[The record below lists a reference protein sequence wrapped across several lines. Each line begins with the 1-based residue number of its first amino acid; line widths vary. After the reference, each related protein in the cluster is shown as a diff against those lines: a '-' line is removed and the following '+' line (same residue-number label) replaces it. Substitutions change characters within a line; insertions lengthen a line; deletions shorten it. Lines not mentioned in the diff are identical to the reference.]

1 MIYLDNSATTRPY
14 DAVIRTVEHFM
25 EEEYGNPSSLHRM
38 GLNSE
43 KAVKKAR
50 HQIALGLNGL
60 PKHVI
65 FTSGGTESD
74 NLAIFGTAMAHH
86 RRGNRIL
93 TSMIEH
99 PAVLEACKRLEK
111 QGFIVKYLPVD
122 KQGLVNP
129 QDYEEAI
136 TDQTILISLMHVNNE
151 VGSIQPVQEIAT
163 IKGKALLHLDC
174 VQSFGKLPLSANWA
188 DLISLSSHKIH
199 GPKGIGALYA
209 AHNARVLAQM
219 VGGGQ
224 EYGLRSGTENVPG
237 IAGFGLASELAVS
250 NLMQRSDQV
259 GKLKAHLACG
269 VRDQIGDVLFNSP
282 ESPEKASPYILNISF
297 LGTRGE
303 VLLHQLEQH
312 GIYVS
317 TGAACS
323 SNKRGKSHVLLAMGR
338 SEKEIDGAIR
348 FSFSEFNTMDQM
360 EEVLDRLKTA
370 VTQFRKLGSFR

>member
-14 DAVIRTVEHFM
+14 DAVISTVGHYM

-50 HQIALGLNGL
+50 RQIAHGLNGL
-60 PKHVI
+60 EKHVI

-74 NLAIFGTAMAHH
+74 NLAIFGAAMAHH
-86 RRGNRIL
+86 RRGNRII
-93 TSMIEH
+93 TSVIEH
-99 PAVLEACKRLEK
+99 PAVLEACKKLEK
-111 QGFIVKYLPVD
+111 QGFLVDYIPVD
-122 KQGLVNP
+122 EQGEVNP
-129 QDYEEAI
+129 KDFKEAR

-151 VGSIQPVQEIAT
+151 VGSIQPVQEIGA

-174 VQSFGKLPLSANWA
+174 VQSFGKLPVSAGWA

-209 AHNARVLAQM
+209 TQSARIITQM

-237 IAGFGLASELAVS
+237 IAGFGLAAELSTATLVARSEYVR
-250 NLMQRSDQV
+250 Q
-259 GKLKAHLACG
+259 LKEHLEQGIRAE
-269 VRDQIGDVLFNSP
+269 IGDILVNSP
-282 ESPEKASPYILNISF
+282 PKGSPYILNISF

-312 GIYVS
+312 EIYVS

-323 SNKRGKSHVLLAMGR
+323 SNKKGKSHVLLAMGR
-338 SEKEIDGAIR
+338 SEKEIDGALR

-360 EEVLDRLKTA
+360 DEVLDRLKSA
-370 VTQFRKLGSFR
+370 VTQFRKFGSFR

>member
-14 DAVIRTVEHFM
+14 DAVISTVGHYM
-25 EEEYGNPSSLHRM
+25 QEEYGNPSSLHRM

-50 HQIALGLNGL
+50 RQIAIGLNGL
-60 PKHVI
+60 EKHVI

-74 NLAIFGTAMAHH
+74 NLAIFGATMAHH

-93 TSMIEH
+93 TSVIEH
-99 PAVLEACKRLEK
+99 PAVLEACKKLEK
-111 QGFIVKYLPVD
+111 QGYVVD
-122 KQGLVNP
+122 YMSVDPQGVVNP
-129 QDYEEAI
+129 QDFKEAI

-151 VGSIQPVQEIAT
+151 VGAIQPVQEIAA
-163 IKGKALLHLDC
+163 IKGNALLHLDC

-209 AHNARVLAQM
+209 TQNARIITQM

-237 IAGFGLASELAVS
+237 IAGFGQASEMAISTLAE
-250 NLMQRSDQV
+250 RSAHV
-259 GKLKAHLACG
+259 RKLKDYLEEGIQDH
-269 VRDQIGDVLFNSP
+269 IIDVLFNST
-282 ESPEKASPYILNISF
+282 KKGSPYILNISF

-323 SNKRGKSHVLLAMGR
+323 SNKKGKSHVLLAMGR
-338 SEKEIDGAIR
+338 TEKEIDGALR
-348 FSFSEFNTMDQM
+348 FSFSEFNTLDQM
-360 EEVLDRLKTA
+360 DEVLDRLKTA